1 MKLLDVN
8 ILVAAHREDA
18 EQHPTIRPWLESQ
31 LETAPGIALSDL
43 VLSGFVRVV
52 THPKVFKIPTP
63 LGEALDFA
71 VDLRARSTVTIVR
84 PGGGHWEIFLRLCRS
99 ADARGN
105 LVPDAYHA
113 ALAIEYGLE
122 WITFDRGFARYPRLR
137 WSCPLP

>member
-18 EQHPTIRPWLESQ
+18 EQHHTIRPWLESQ
-31 LETAPGIALSDL
+31 LGNPPGIALSDL
-43 VLSGFVRVV
+43 VLAGFVRVV
-52 THPKVFKIPTP
+52 THPKVFKVPTP
-63 LGEALDFA
+63 LEQALEFA
-71 VDLRARSTVTIVR
+71 VDLRARSSVTIVR
-84 PGGGHWEIFLRLCRS
+84 PGVNHWEIFIGLCRS

>member
-18 EQHPTIRPWLESQ
+18 APHRAIGPWLESR
-31 LETAPGIALSDL
+31 LASPPGVALSDL

-52 THPKVFKIPTP
+52 THPKIFKTPTP
-63 LGEALDFA
+63 LDQALEFA
-71 VDLRARSTVTIVR
+71 VDLRARPGVTIVR
-84 PGGGHWEIFLRLCRS
+84 PGVGHWEIFLRLCRS

-113 ALAIEYGLE
+113 ALAVEYGLE
-122 WITFDRGFARYPRLR
+122 WVTLDRGFARYPGLR
-137 WSCPLP
+137 WSCPLA

>member
-18 EQHPTIRPWLESQ
+18 EQHGVVRQWLESE
-31 LETAPGIALSDL
+31 LANPAGIALSDL

-52 THPKVFKIPTP
+52 THPKVFKTPTP
-63 LGEALDFA
+63 LEQALEFVA
-71 VDLRARSTVTIVR
+71 DLRNRPVVTTLR
-84 PGGGHWEIFLRLCRS
+84 PGSGHWEIFLDLCRM

-113 ALAIEYGLE
+113 ALAIEYGIE
-122 WITFDRGFARYPRLR
+122 WITLDRGFARFPKLR
-137 WSCPLP
+137 CSSPLS